1 MPLSAQRATLANSR
15 TGGLPPA
22 PRAGL
27 SRGLIL
33 RTLGH
38 SRGLFSCPF
47 TGERAKKKAGPCLN
61 PAMPNV
67 DWQSIWRR
75 RRILR
80 RHAVSGGKFSVASGC
95 HPVIFIIRYYFSTDK
110 ALGSG
115 MTIPFP
121 GKPRPG
127 LVLAVDAALEI
138 GERGIDGSIGGESES
153 PCHCC
158 MTAVRMPRSAVQKPS
173 RVRHA

>member
-22 PRAGL
+22 PAGRIVARAYSPNFGPLAWPFFLSVHRRAG
-27 SRGLIL
+27 
-33 RTLGH
+33 
-38 SRGLFSCPF
+38 
-47 TGERAKKKAGPCLN
+47 KKKAGPCLN

-127 LVLAVDAALEI
+127 LVLAVDTALEI

-158 MTAVRMPRSAVQKPS
+158 MTAVCMPRSAVQKPS